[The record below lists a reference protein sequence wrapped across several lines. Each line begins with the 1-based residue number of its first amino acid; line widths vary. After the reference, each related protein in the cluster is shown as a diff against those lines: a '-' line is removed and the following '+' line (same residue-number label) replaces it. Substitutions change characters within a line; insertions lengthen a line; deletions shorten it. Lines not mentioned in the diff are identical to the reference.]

1 MKNVQ
6 PFETSEL
13 KAELE
18 RSLGYGHPQLSTIPI
33 TYLRE
38 PFFFLRPIDS
48 ESEIMIL
55 YGLLEGKIGLGHRVR
70 GRSYYL
76 ESTLSAAAVRLAAAA

>member
-18 RSLGYGHPQLSTIPI
+18 WSLGYGHPQLSTIPI

-38 PFFFLRPIDS
+38 PFFFFA
-48 ESEIMIL
+48 
-55 YGLLEGKIGLGHRVR
+55 LLTAKAKLWYHTGCLKGK
-70 GRSYYL
+70 
-76 ESTLSAAAVRLAAAA
+76 

>member
-38 PFFFLRPIDS
+38 PFFFFA
-48 ESEIMIL
+48 
-55 YGLLEGKIGLGHRVR
+55 LLTAKAKL
-70 GRSYYL
+70 
-76 ESTLSAAAVRLAAAA
+76 